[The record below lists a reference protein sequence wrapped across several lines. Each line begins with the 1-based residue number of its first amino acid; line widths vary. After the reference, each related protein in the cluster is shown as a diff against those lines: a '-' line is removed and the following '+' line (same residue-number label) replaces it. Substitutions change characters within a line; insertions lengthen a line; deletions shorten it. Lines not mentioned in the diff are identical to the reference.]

1 MKRLG
6 ILLVIVA
13 LIAAYLLLWP
23 VPFEPVVWKPV
34 AAPSAE
40 AYPDHGQLRN
50 IERLADGIGIGP
62 EGIAIDHKGQIYAG
76 YADGRV
82 MRFDGDGGDPVLLA
96 NTGGRPLGI
105 SVGDKGVF
113 VADARRGLLQIKDD
127 GSVMVLSTGAD
138 GQPFRFVDDVAQ
150 SPVDPYLYFTDAS
163 ARFGIDDLMA
173 DVLEH
178 GDSGRLLRYDPATG
192 ETKTLMRGLH
202 FANGVVVGP
211 GASYLLVSET
221 NEYRIWR
228 YWLKGVKAGQQEIF
242 VDNLPGFPDNLSISG
257 DHVWQALYAPRKPA
271 LDTLADRP
279 KLRKLAYRLPKFLQ
293 PKPVLH
299 SWVLSFDFNGK
310 LVRDLQYGG
319 DPSDADAPK
328 PYGPITS
335 VRQVGD
341 TLYFG
346 SLSDAAIGRLALPA
360 SEAKAP
366 SP

>member
-1 MKRLG
+1 MKRFG

-13 LIAAYLLLWP
+13 VIAAYLLFWP
-23 VPFEPVVWKPV
+23 VPFVPVVWKPA

-40 AYPDHGQLRN
+40 AYPDNDQLRN
-50 IERLADGIGIGP
+50 IERLADGFGTGP
-62 EGIAIDHKGQIYAG
+62 EGITLDAQGQIYVG

-82 MRFDGDGGDPVLLA
+82 MRFDGDGANPALLA

-105 SVGDKGVF
+105 SVGSKGVF
-113 VADARRGLLQIKDD
+113 VADARKGLLQIKDD
-127 GSVMVLSTGAD
+127 GSVVVLSTGAD
-138 GQPFRFVDDVAQ
+138 GIPFRFVDDVAQ

-163 ARFGIDDLMA
+163 ARFGIDQLMA
-173 DVLEH
+173 DVFEH
-178 GDSGRLLRYDPATG
+178 GDTGRVLRYDPATG
-192 ETKTLMRGLH
+192 QTKTLMRGLH
-202 FANGVVVGP
+202 FANGIAVGP

-242 VDNLPGFPDNLSISG
+242 ADNLPGFPDNLSISG
-257 DHVWQALYAPRKPA
+257 DHVWQALYAPRKSA
-271 LDTLADRP
+271 LDAIADRP
-279 KLRKLAYRLPKFLQ
+279 RLRKLAYRLPAFLQ
-293 PKPVLH
+293 PKPALR

-319 DPSDADAPK
+319 DPADSDAPK

-335 VRQVGD
+335 VRELGG

-346 SLSDAAIGRLALPA
+346 SLSDNAIGRLALPA
-360 SEAKAP
+360 PQAKAATP
-366 SP
+366 